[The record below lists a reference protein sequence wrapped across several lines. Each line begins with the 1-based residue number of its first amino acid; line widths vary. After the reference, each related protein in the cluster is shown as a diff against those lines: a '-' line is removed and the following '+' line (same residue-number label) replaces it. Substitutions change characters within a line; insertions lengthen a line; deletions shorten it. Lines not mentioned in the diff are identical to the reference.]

1 MPCKVRCPDSRAYD
15 VVIFGS
21 HDSAITDVSFVEK
34 KQSAGKEID
43 LKMLTVITSG
53 W

>member
-1 MPCKVRCPDSRAYD
+1 MPCKVRCPDSRVYD

-34 KQSAGKEID
+34 SKVQAKRLI
-43 LKMLTVITSG
+43 
-53 W
+53 